1 MVQISWLDPMDLSQY
16 VASKG
21 AGGVVAV
28 SRAEQLYSADIR
40 LWNVSLA
47 GLADITLHHVS
58 SIASLRGAHYLCIGD
73 R

>member
-1 MVQISWLDPMDLSQY
+1 MVQISWLDPLDLSQY
-16 VASKG
+16 VASKGSGG

-58 SIASLRGAHYLCIGD
+58 SIAAL
-73 R
+73 

>member
-1 MVQISWLDPMDLSQY
+1 MVQISWLDPLDLSQY
-16 VASKG
+16 VASKGAGGAGG

-47 GLADITLHHVS
+47 GLADISLHHVS
-58 SIASLRGAHYLCIGD
+58 SIASL
-73 R
+73 

>member
-1 MVQISWLDPMDLSQY
+1 MVQITWLDPLDLSQY
-16 VASKG
+16 VASKGEGGAGEGG

-47 GLADITLHHVS
+47 GLGDIALHHVS
-58 SIASLRGAHYLCIGD
+58 NIVTL
-73 R
+73 